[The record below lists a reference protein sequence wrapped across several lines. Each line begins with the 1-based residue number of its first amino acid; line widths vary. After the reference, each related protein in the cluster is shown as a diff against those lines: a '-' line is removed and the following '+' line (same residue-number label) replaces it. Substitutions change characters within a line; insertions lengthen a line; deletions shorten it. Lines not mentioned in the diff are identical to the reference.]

1 VSAAAPGSAW
11 ILKRAATTPNATAL
25 VTPDGASLSWRALA
39 DHALRLASGLAA
51 RGIGAGD
58 VIGALTGN
66 HPDTAGALHAAQLL
80 GATLLPLHPR
90 HTTAEQAFALGH
102 AGTHIL
108 IHAAGALEEQAAAA
122 AREAGGTPIASTAA
136 LTEAPRARTS
146 PRELPASDVPLAL
159 LYTSGTT
166 GPPKGAVL
174 TSDAFFWSAVGSAT
188 HLGTAREERWLA
200 CLPLCHVGGLSI
212 LVRATLFGATVV
224 LHERFDP
231 ERAADALDK
240 GDISIASFVP
250 TMLRRV
256 LEARDGTP
264 PPPALRALLVGGAA
278 CPPALLRRAWECGL
292 RALPTYGL
300 TEACSQVATLP
311 PGEVGRRD
319 DVAGRPIP
327 GMELVIRDAE
337 GRDQPAGTA
346 GEICVRGRA
355 LMAGYH
361 ADPEATAAALRGGW
375 LHTGDL
381 GVLGPDGFLRVLDR
395 RSDLVVSGGEN
406 VYPAEVEAVLERHPA
421 VSEAA
426 VTGEP
431 DPDLGRRV
439 VAWVVP
445 GDAAQPPDL
454 AGLQRHCRAR
464 LASYKAPRA
473 LHVVTA
479 LPRSASGKLLR
490 RELHATEAS
499 QSP

>member
-1 VSAAAPGSAW
+1 
-11 ILKRAATTPNATAL
+11 
-25 VTPDGASLSWRALA
+25 
-39 DHALRLASGLAA
+39 
-51 RGIGAGD
+51 
-58 VIGALTGN
+58 
-66 HPDTAGALHAAQLL
+66 
-80 GATLLPLHPR
+80 
-90 HTTAEQAFALGH
+90 
-102 AGTHIL
+102 
-108 IHAAGALEEQAAAA
+108 
-122 AREAGGTPIASTAA
+122 
-136 LTEAPRARTS
+136 
-146 PRELPASDVPLAL
+146 
-159 LYTSGTT
+159 
-166 GPPKGAVL
+166 
-174 TSDAFFWSAVGSAT
+174 
-188 HLGTAREERWLA
+188 
-200 CLPLCHVGGLSI
+200 
-212 LVRATLFGATVV
+212 
-224 LHERFDP
+224 
-231 ERAADALDK
+231 
-240 GDISIASFVP
+240 
-250 TMLRRV
+250 
-256 LEARDGTP
+256 
-264 PPPALRALLVGGAA
+264 
-278 CPPALLRRAWECGL
+278 
-292 RALPTYGL
+292 
-300 TEACSQVATLP
+300 
-311 PGEVGRRD
+311 
-319 DVAGRPIP
+319 
-327 GMELVIRDAE
+327 MELVIRDAE

>member
-174 TSDAFFWSAVGSAT
+174 TSDAFFWSAVGSAA

-212 LVRATLFGATVV
+212 LFRSVLAGTTVV

-231 ERAADALDK
+231 VEVSDALDARR
-240 GDISIASFVP
+240 ISGGSLVAN
-250 TMLRRV
+250 MLQRLLDVRADR
-256 LEARDGTP
+256 LR
-264 PPPALRALLVGGAA
+264 PPA
-278 CPPALLRRAWECGL
+278 
-292 RALPTYGL
+292 
-300 TEACSQVATLP
+300 
-311 PGEVGRRD
+311 
-319 DVAGRPIP
+319 
-327 GMELVIRDAE
+327 
-337 GRDQPAGTA
+337 
-346 GEICVRGRA
+346 
-355 LMAGYH
+355 
-361 ADPEATAAALRGGW
+361 
-375 LHTGDL
+375 
-381 GVLGPDGFLRVLDR
+381 
-395 RSDLVVSGGEN
+395 
-406 VYPAEVEAVLERHPA
+406 
-421 VSEAA
+421 
-426 VTGEP
+426 
-431 DPDLGRRV
+431 
-439 VAWVVP
+439 
-445 GDAAQPPDL
+445 
-454 AGLQRHCRAR
+454 
-464 LASYKAPRA
+464 
-473 LHVVTA
+473 
-479 LPRSASGKLLR
+479 
-490 RELHATEAS
+490 
-499 QSP
+499 